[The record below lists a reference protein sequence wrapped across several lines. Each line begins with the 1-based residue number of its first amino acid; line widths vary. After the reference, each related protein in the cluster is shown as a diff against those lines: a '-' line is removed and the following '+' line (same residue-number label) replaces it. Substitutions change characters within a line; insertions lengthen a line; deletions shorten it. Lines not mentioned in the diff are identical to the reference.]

1 MWSPLVCPG
10 VFRQGLNCGVFLGS
24 AAGLRA
30 KGGRSLKG
38 ACETPAQAE
47 PREGSGDSLEHG
59 GACPVLRELRCPRCV
74 RLNGAKRHRERTL
87 PSGRVGP
94 GPMLRKADGAQ
105 VGGTAVREV
114 LGGED
119 VCRVPGAGE
128 ERGGWR
134 EGKKVA
140 MWGGAW
146 EDLGVYLRMMGNHGG
161 LLRGQRPSKCQVGA
175 EVRNQGSQAVARA
188 TRGVLGHVAG
198 GNRVA
203 TGFSPLPPAS
213 LPFAI
218 LTLVSTPYKRGFY
231 CGDDSIR
238 YPYRPD
244 TVTHGLMAGVTITAT
259 VILVRPER
267 LGGWGGGL
275 VFGEENPLGRSQNL
289 SRLRGAGKP
298 DPLSVGRAEAQ
309 GARAGGGARSWRP
322 SRAARPLSRSL
333 CRCQPGR
340 PTWCTRTACI
350 PTPTSTPTWRPS
362 TRCWAPSCSGPP

>member
-74 RLNGAKRHRERTL
+74 RLNGAKRHTERTL

-161 LLRGQRPSKCQVGA
+161 LLRGAAAFQVSGWRGG
-175 EVRNQGSQAVARA
+175 EKPGVPGSGQGHA
-188 TRGVLGHVAG
+188 
-198 GNRVA
+198 
-203 TGFSPLPPAS
+203 
-213 LPFAI
+213 
-218 LTLVSTPYKRGFY
+218 
-231 CGDDSIR
+231 
-238 YPYRPD
+238 
-244 TVTHGLMAGVTITAT
+244 
-259 VILVRPER
+259 
-267 LGGWGGGL
+267 
-275 VFGEENPLGRSQNL
+275 
-289 SRLRGAGKP
+289 RGA
-298 DPLSVGRAEAQ
+298 
-309 GARAGGGARSWRP
+309 GARSWGEPRGHWL
-322 SRAARPLSRSL
+322 LS
-333 CRCQPGR
+333 P
-340 PTWCTRTACI
+340 
-350 PTPTSTPTWRPS
+350 
-362 TRCWAPSCSGPP
+362 APSLSAFCHPDACERPV